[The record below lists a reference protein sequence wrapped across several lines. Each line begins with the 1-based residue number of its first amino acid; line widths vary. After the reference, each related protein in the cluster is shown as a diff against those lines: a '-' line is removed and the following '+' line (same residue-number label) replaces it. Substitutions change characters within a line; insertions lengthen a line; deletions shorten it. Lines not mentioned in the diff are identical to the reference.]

1 MTDYTDLDSERTKY
15 NSGYSGAKK
24 CMDPDPEDKKYIVS
38 DPEDKDF
45 LFFFLED
52 ENYTDP
58 ALPLA
63 VLNSPSV
70 LP

>member
-15 NSGYSGAKK
+15 NSDSGAKK

-45 LFFFLED
+45 FLSGSRGRKL
-52 ENYTDP
+52 Y
-58 ALPLA
+58 
-63 VLNSPSV
+63 
-70 LP
+70 

>member
-15 NSGYSGAKK
+15 NSDSGAKK

-38 DPEDKDF
+38 DPEDKYFVDQD
-45 LFFFLED
+45 LED
-52 ENYTDP
+52 GNVTDT